1 MAHSTPARRTLLV
14 LCSLGLILVLGL
26 PVVAQEHAEA
36 PEHHT
41 VGQGHAAPEAS
52 EAHSAG
58 ASHGG
63 HGGPARIENWFS
75 LSFGPG
81 KQHENGPF
89 AFAILNFVIL
99 VYIVV
104 RFGKKPFVQFLDA
117 RHTSIRENLAQ
128 ARRMRE
134 QAGQKLDEIKGKLG
148 NLQREIAEIKQHVQ
162 KDAEL
167 ERDRIIA
174 DAHSQAEALV
184 KAADRSLEEELRRV
198 RRILETEAVNAA
210 MEAAEKLVRQKIN
223 DQDRKRLNEEY
234 YDQITSS
241 GGSN

>member
-1 MAHSTPARRTLLV
+1 
-14 LCSLGLILVLGL
+14 
-26 PVVAQEHAEA
+26 
-36 PEHHT
+36 
-41 VGQGHAAPEAS
+41 
-52 EAHSAG
+52 
-58 ASHGG
+58 
-63 HGGPARIENWFS
+63 
-75 LSFGPG
+75 
-81 KQHENGPF
+81 
-89 AFAILNFVIL
+89 
-99 VYIVV
+99 
-104 RFGKKPFVQFLDA
+104 
-117 RHTSIRENLAQ
+117 
-128 ARRMRE
+128 MRE